1 MQKADEPIVIE
12 DLDAATAGAQ
22 RNPHSGHVPD
32 VKLHKP
38 IRAHSILDRGVRSFG
53 DAAGYDREAEER

>member
-12 DLDAATAGAQ
+12 DLDAATAGGQ
-22 RNPHSGHVPD
+22 MSPHPGHLPD

-38 IRAHSILDRGVRSFG
+38 IRAHSILDRRVRNFG
-53 DAAGYDREAEER
+53 DSAGFNREGEER